1 MIEDL
6 NRALENKYKILI
18 IISKT
23 PFLKKIK
30 FKVLSN
36 LRATIN
42 HWYNSKFKVI
52 KRKFWLKKT
61 IRNAINQKKYLWII
75 YK

>member
-42 HWYNSKFKVI
+42 H
-52 KRKFWLKKT
+52 
-61 IRNAINQKKYLWII
+61 
-75 YK
+75 